1 MKTSKGWK
9 QFERTLLVLLV
20 LLLFALTGPL
30 RLKSGGGEQSRVTA
44 LRTGWYQL
52 SDGGRKEIQLPIRVE
67 VSGEGSVELWNDS
80 LRPEDAGKVL
90 SVGGVQY
97 GPEVW
102 LGETQL
108 YRYEDNAFPKNDQMK
123 GKLWA
128 DITLPEETGTEPL
141 RVIYTQPDA
150 GELIIEAP
158 ELGSRQEITGRH
170 LQKVSVSLVIVVC
183 MQCLGVISLC
193 IYLYMRRQ
201 GIREERFL
209 DVSLFLLVCGF
220 WCLTDSGIY
229 QMYGKNT
236 ALGSVLS
243 FYAFMLMSVPM
254 LHFVRNTLKKES
266 GVVVNLW
273 ITALYLNALLQ
284 GVLHKTYGIPFIRML
299 VVTHLLLFSGVL
311 CMIFL
316 LWREYR
322 SEKNQQSGLCL
333 YAFSMLGI
341 SGVIAL
347 VLYWAFRIYWYE
359 AVFQFG
365 ILLYIALMFW
375 GLICKVAEDIRFRME
390 QRICE
395 RMSTEDRLT
404 GMKNRKAFE
413 KYLQD
418 CVRDVEGVKD
428 AELIFI
434 QMEDLLEFN
443 DTYGMSV
450 GDEGVIGTAGCV
462 KRAGTLAGEQ
472 VKCFRVSGNEFAAII
487 PGQNDGASVYEK
499 LLVQEV
505 CRYNSMVTG
514 RERLNLSC
522 GSSSLRKPDGS
533 RRTVSDW
540 MACANQKLQK
550 NRDNMRGG
558 RRDDV

>member
-1 MKTSKGWK
+1 
-9 QFERTLLVLLV
+9 
-20 LLLFALTGPL
+20 
-30 RLKSGGGEQSRVTA
+30 
-44 LRTGWYQL
+44 
-52 SDGGRKEIQLPIRVE
+52 
-67 VSGEGSVELWNDS
+67 
-80 LRPEDAGKVL
+80 
-90 SVGGVQY
+90 
-97 GPEVW
+97 
-102 LGETQL
+102 
-108 YRYEDNAFPKNDQMK
+108 MK

-128 DITLPEETGTEPL
+128 DITLPQETGTEPL
-141 RVIYTQPDA
+141 RLIYTQTGA

-365 ILLYIALMFW
+365 ILIYIALMFW
-375 GLICKVAEDIRFRME
+375 GLICKVTEDIRFRME

-418 CVRDVEGVKD
+418 CARDVEGVKD

-434 QMEDLLEFN
+434 QMEDLREFN

-450 GDEGVIGTAGCV
+450 GDESVIGTAGCV
-462 KRAGTLAGEQ
+462 KRAGALAGEE
-472 VKCFRVSGNEFAAII
+472 VRCFRVSGNEFAAVMT
-487 PGQNDGASVYEK
+487 GQDGGETFGK

-505 CRYNSMVTG
+505 CRYNGMVTG
-514 RERLNLSC
+514 RGRLHLSC
-522 GSSSLRKPDGS
+522 GSSSLRKQDGS

-540 MACANQKLQK
+540 MACANQNLQK
-550 NRDNMRGG
+550 NRDSMRGG
-558 RRDDV
+558 GRDDV

>member
-1 MKTSKGWK
+1 MSKGWK

-30 RLKSGGGEQSRVTA
+30 RLRSGGGEQSRVTA

-52 SDGGRKEIQLPIRVE
+52 SDGGRKEIQLPVRME
-67 VSGEGSVELWNDS
+67 ASGEGSIELWNDS

-90 SVGGVQY
+90 SVGDVQY

-102 LGETQL
+102 LGETLL
-108 YRYEDNAFPKNDQMK
+108 YRYKDNAFPKNDQMK

-128 DITLPEETGTEPL
+128 DITLPQETGTEPL
-141 RVIYTQPDA
+141 RLIYTQTGD

-170 LQKVSVSLVIVVC
+170 LQKVSASLVIVVC

-273 ITALYLNALLQ
+273 IAALYLNALIQ
-284 GVLHKTYGIPFIRML
+284 GLLNKMYGIPFIRML

-316 LWREYR
+316 LWREYG

-341 SGVIAL
+341 SGVTAL

-365 ILLYIALMFW
+365 ILIYIALMFW
-375 GLICKVAEDIRFRME
+375 GLICKVTEDIRFRME

-418 CVRDVEGVKD
+418 CARDVEGVKD

-434 QMEDLLEFN
+434 QMEDLREFN

-450 GDEGVIGTAGCV
+450 GDESVIGTAGCV
-462 KRAGTLAGEQ
+462 KRAGALAGEE
-472 VKCFRVSGNEFAAII
+472 VRCFRVSGNEFAAVMT
-487 PGQNDGASVYEK
+487 GQDGGETFEK

-505 CRYNSMVTG
+505 CRYNGMVTG
-514 RERLNLSC
+514 RGRLHLSC
-522 GSSSLRKPDGS
+522 GSSSLRKQDGS
-533 RRTVSDW
+533 HRTVSDW
-540 MACANQKLQK
+540 MACANQNLQK
-550 NRDNMRGG
+550 NRDSMRGG
-558 RRDDV
+558 GRDDV

>member
-52 SDGGRKEIQLPIRVE
+52 SDGGRKEIQLPVRVE

-375 GLICKVAEDIRFRME
+375 GLICKVTEDIRFRME

-514 RERLNLSC
+514 RGRLHLSC

-540 MACANQKLQK
+540 MAGANQNLQK

>member
-1 MKTSKGWK
+1 MSKGWK

-30 RLKSGGGEQSRVTA
+30 RLRSGGGEQSRVTA

-52 SDGGRKEIQLPIRVE
+52 SDGGRKEIQLPVRME
-67 VSGEGSVELWNDS
+67 ASGEGSIELWNDS

-90 SVGGVQY
+90 SVGGAQY

-102 LGETQL
+102 LGETLL
-108 YRYEDNAFPKNDQMK
+108 YRYKDNAFPKNDQMK

-128 DITLPEETGTEPL
+128 DITLPQETGTEPL
-141 RVIYTQPDA
+141 RLIYTQTGA

-243 FYAFMLMSVPM
+243 FYAFMLMSIPM

-273 ITALYLNALLQ
+273 IAALYLNALIQ
-284 GVLHKTYGIPFIRML
+284 GLLNKMYGIPFIRML

-322 SEKNQQSGLCL
+322 IEKNLQSGLCL
-333 YAFSMLGI
+333 YAFSVLGL
-341 SGVIAL
+341 SGVTAL

-365 ILLYIALMFW
+365 ILIYIALMFW
-375 GLICKVAEDIRFRME
+375 GLICKVTEDIRFRME

-418 CVRDVEGVKD
+418 CARDVEGVKD

-434 QMEDLLEFN
+434 QMEDLREFN

-450 GDEGVIGTAGCV
+450 GDESVIGTAGCV
-462 KRAGTLAGEQ
+462 KRAGALAGEG
-472 VKCFRVSGNEFAAII
+472 VRCFRVSGNEFAAVMT
-487 PGQNDGASVYEK
+487 GQDGGETFEK

-505 CRYNSMVTG
+505 CRYNGMVTG
-514 RERLNLSC
+514 RGRLHLSC
-522 GSSSLRKPDGS
+522 GSSSLRKQDGS

-540 MACANQKLQK
+540 MACANQNLQK
-550 NRDNMRGG
+550 NRDSMRGG
-558 RRDDV
+558 GRDDV